1 MFKKPLILFYL
12 LVIYVLV
19 QFSWWAYLLV
29 DLNLEVYQHKC
40 ELLQRGM
47 EEDLLSNEE
56 MYLNELEK
64 RWFMVAGEGLVFLT
78 LLVVGIYK
86 TRQSFKKEFQLARQQ
101 KNFLLSITH
110 EFKSPLA
117 AVKLNL
123 QTMQKRILSKDQM
136 EHVLSNAISETDRID
151 NLVENALMA
160 TRIESKNLDILLS
173 EMDISECANNV
184 LKSIRATTA
193 KDVKIESN
201 IEPDV
206 FILGDNLA
214 ISSLISNLIENAI
227 KYSTANPKVLVTLT
241 NNKNQ
246 ATLVVEDNG
255 IGISDNEKNEIFSKF
270 YRIGN
275 EETRRSKG
283 TGLGL
288 FIVKHIVDLHNG
300 KVDVRNNV
308 PQGTIFEV
316 SIPSL
321 KSAI

>member
-1 MFKKPLILFYL
+1 
-12 LVIYVLV
+12 VLV

-40 ELLQRGM
+40 ELLEMGM
-47 EEDLLSNEE
+47 EEDVLSNEA
-56 MYLNELEK
+56 MYLHELEK

-78 LLVVGIYK
+78 LLVIGIYK
-86 TRQSFKKEFQLARQQ
+86 TRQSFRKEFQLARQQ

-123 QTMQKRILSKDQM
+123 QTLQKRHLSKEQM

-173 EMDISECANNV
+173 EMDISECANSV
-184 LKSIRATTA
+184 LAIIQATTGG
-193 KDVKIESN
+193 DVVIESN
-201 IEPDV
+201 IEPDI

-214 ISSLISNLIENAI
+214 ISSLISNLVENSI
-227 KYSTANPKVLVTLT
+227 KYSTSDPKIVVTLAT
-241 NNKNQ
+241 KKNH
-246 ATLVVEDNG
+246 ATLIVKDNG
-255 IGISDNEKNEIFSKF
+255 IGISDSEKNEIFTKF
-270 YRIGN
+270 YRVGN
-275 EETRRSKG
+275 EETRRTKG

-288 FIVKHIVDLHNG
+288 FIVKHVVDLHHG
-300 KVDVRNNV
+300 KIEVRDND
-308 PQGTIFEV
+308 PKGTIFEV

-321 KSAI
+321 KSTI